1 MILELY
7 AVLKDLLTSY
17 AATITRI
24 ISLSLATTLRV

>member
-7 AVLKDLLTSY
+7 TVLKDLLTSY
-17 AATITRI
+17 AAAITRS